1 MNKIVS
7 YFETD
12 FKKLLKKIESI
23 DIISILK
30 FVKNISKYKITLI
43 SIVILSII
51 STIAHIIGPTF
62 LGNVTTELFN
72 GITNKIQNG
81 SDFNLSGIQNTIII
95 LVILYVSNLVL
106 SAGQNI
112 LLINM
117 SQKISYDLKNRL
129 FNKLNRLPIK
139 NIENK
144 KNGEFLSII
153 TIDVETLTQSFVQA
167 FNQIISSLFIVP
179 GIIIILFITNWIIA
193 VLSLTILVISIFITK
208 IIMKKSQHCF
218 TEQQNCLGHINA
230 HVEETYSK
238 QNVIQS
244 FTSQNTFK
252 RKFKKLNKNI
262 YESAWKSQ
270 FYSGI
275 LFPLSKFFNN
285 IVYLIV
291 AIVGGIF
298 AINNMITVG
307 TIQAFIQYVKMLSH
321 PIESISQVIALLQT
335 TAAASRRIFDALEW
349 PEISSEIK
357 HEVDTSKIHGNIEFS
372 NANFEYTPNQKVLK
386 DFNMQIKKG
395 EKVAIVGPTGA
406 GKTTISKLLL
416 AFYKLQ
422 SGSILIDNKEI
433 SKFDKNDLRKM
444 FGLVLQDVWIFSGTI
459 MENIRYGN
467 LNATD
472 GQVIEAAKAIGLDE
486 FVNSLENGYYTE
498 ISEDSTNISAGQ
510 KQLISIARVMLSDP
524 KIVILDEAT
533 SNMDP
538 ITELMVQ
545 KAILPLIKNRTCLVI
560 THKLSTIKNMDK
572 VIVVNHGEIV
582 ESGTHDQFM
591 QKDGLYK
598 NIFSSQ
604 FNH

>member
-1 MNKIVS
+1 MNKFVNYIK
-7 YFETD
+7 TN
-12 FKKLLKKIESI
+12 FKKLLKKIKSI
-23 DIISILK
+23 DTLSILK
-30 FVKNISKYKITLI
+30 FVKNISQYKFALI
-43 SIVILSII
+43 AIAILSIF
-51 STIAHIIGPTF
+51 STITYVIGPTL

-72 GITNKIQNG
+72 GITDKIQNG
-81 SDFNLSGIQNTIII
+81 NDLDLSGVQNTIII
-95 LVILYVSNLVL
+95 LVILYVLGLIFNVS
-106 SAGQNI
+106 QNI
-112 LLINM
+112 LLTNI
-117 SQKISYDLKNRL
+117 SQKISYDLKNKL

-139 NIENK
+139 SIENK

-153 TIDVETLTQSFVQA
+153 TIDVETLTQSFIQA
-167 FNQIISSLFIVP
+167 FNQIITSLFIIP

-193 VLSLTILVISIFITK
+193 ILSLTILVLSLFITK
-208 IIMKKSQHCF
+208 IIMQRSQHCF

-230 HVEETYSK
+230 QVEEAYSK

-244 FTSQNTFK
+244 FNSQSVFK

-262 YESAWKSQ
+262 YESSWKSQ

-275 LFPLSKFFNN
+275 LFPLARFFNN

-321 PIESISQVIALLQT
+321 PIESISQVISLLQT
-335 TAAASRRIFDALEW
+335 TAAASRRIFDALEL
-349 PEISSEIK
+349 PEVSSEIR
-357 HEVDTSKIHGNIEFS
+357 HEIDTSKIKGNIEFS
-372 NANFEYTPNQKVLK
+372 HANFEYGPNKKVLK
-386 DFNMQIKKG
+386 DFNMKIKKG
-395 EKVAIVGPTGA
+395 EKAAIVGPTGA

-433 SKFDKNDLRKM
+433 SKFDTNDLRKM
-444 FGLVLQDVWIFSGTI
+444 FGLVLQDAWIFNGTI

-467 LNATD
+467 LKATD
-472 GQVIEAAKAIGLDE
+472 EQVIEAAKAVNLDE
-486 FVNSLENGYYTE
+486 FIKSQPNGYYTE

-533 SNMDP
+533 SNMDSR
-538 ITELMVQ
+538 TGLLVQ
-545 KAILPLIKNRTCLVI
+545 KAILNLINKRTCVII
-560 THKLSTIKNMDK
+560 THKLSTLKDVDK

-582 ESGTHDQFM
+582 ETGTHDQLM

-598 NIFSSQ
+598 NIFNSQ
-604 FNH
+604 FSN